1 MLHVNPE
8 LTTLDSSATIL
19 IVDDKPQMRDV
30 LRKILSAEG
39 YAVAVAPGGEEA
51 LEFLQSTQVDVVLTD
66 LRMPGMDGFDLI
78 DRIRAEDPD
87 RIVILMTAFG
97 SVETAVAAI
106 KRGAT
111 DYVSKPFQTDEVL
124 MRIRRALDERGTR
137 RRVVQLERQLTSREG
152 TRGIIGASE
161 AVRRL
166 RRVIE
171 QIAPL
176 DSTVLITG
184 ETGTGKELVAR
195 ALHAAS
201 PRAKRPFVALDCSA
215 IPESLVESEL
225 FGHERGAFT
234 GATESREGLFEAAAD
249 GTLFLDE
256 VESLPLS
263 VQAKLLRVLQEKN
276 LRRIGGRKVIPVRAR
291 ILAATNKPLDA
302 EVRAGTFRQDLYFRL
317 AVIPIP
323 VPSLRERREDIP
335 ELIQH
340 FLDRETSRRGT
351 PSPRVAQEALARMM
365 AYHFPGNIRE
375 LENAVQFALAFADTV
390 ITTDHLPVTMLASDD
405 DATASRGT
413 GDEFKPEPLADI
425 EKRHILKTLE
435 SVEGN
440 QVQAAKLLGIDRR
453 TLYNKLK
460 SWQDNIEDG
469 ILR

>member
-1 MLHVNPE
+1 MNPE
-8 LTTLDSSATIL
+8 LNTLDSCATVL

-39 YAVAVAPGGEEA
+39 YAVAVAPGGDEA
-51 LEFLQSTQVDVVLTD
+51 LEFLQATHVDVVLTD
-66 LRMPGMDGFDLI
+66 LRMPGMDGFELI

-106 KRGAT
+106 KGGAT

-152 TRGIIGASE
+152 TQGIIGGSE

-215 IPESLVESEL
+215 IPEALVESEL
-225 FGHERGAFT
+225 FGHERGSFT
-234 GATESREGLFEAAAD
+234 GATEAREGLFEAAAD

-256 VESLPLS
+256 VESLPLT

-323 VPSLRERREDIP
+323 VPSLRERRDDIP
-335 ELIQH
+335 ELVQY
-340 FLDRETSRRGT
+340 FLDREAARRGT
-351 PSPRVAQEALARMM
+351 PSPRVTPEALARMM
-365 AYHFPGNIRE
+365 AHHFPGNIRE
-375 LENAVQFALAFADTV
+375 LENAIHFALAFADSV
-390 ITTDHLPVTMLASDD
+390 ITTDHLPVTILASDD
-405 DATASRGT
+405 DLSGSPGND
-413 GDEFKPEPLADI
+413 GDFRPEPLADI
-425 EKRHILKTLE
+425 EKRHILKTLD

-460 SWQDNIEDG
+460 SWQDNIGEG